1 MAFALGSLLKSAI
14 CQVRS
19 AESAGKVYPFLPLTF
34 TYSNAYDKEVGLR
47 SVRLLSW
54 NVNGSIGGPSTYR
67 ESSHGTI
74 RQGRTPEFFKNNA
87 LKFFWWEKRFS
98 HPDSPSPVPIDPSK
112 GFTASLP
119 FPEFDVSA
127 KRWECHYTLQPNNTW
142 VGQFEGVTVKPIG
155 ADPTLH
161 NVPTLYPDQP
171 WIHFQ
176 FKNDSGKQILIPS
189 KNGRLL
195 TEDRETLLFLPTPH
209 SDGEYR
215 GFAAHCHQGSIF
227 RPELNSKISFTWR
240 FYRGGEE
247 TLQEFALPKF
257 SDEQKNWYCYFIFD
271 KDEKWTS
278 IFEGVD

>member
-1 MAFALGSLLKSAI
+1 MDQAPIEKAHMEQF
-14 CQVRS
+14 
-19 AESAGKVYPFLPLTF
+19 GKVVLRNFLKTTLSNFFGGKRDLAIPIAPARFLLTLQ
-34 TYSNAYDKEVGLR
+34 K
-47 SVRLLSW
+47 
-54 NVNGSIGGPSTYR
+54 
-67 ESSHGTI
+67 
-74 RQGRTPEFFKNNA
+74 
-87 LKFFWWEKRFS
+87 
-98 HPDSPSPVPIDPSK
+98 DSL
-112 GFTASLP
+112 SLP

-257 SDEQKNWYCYFIFD
+257 SDEQKNW
-271 KDEKWTS
+271 
-278 IFEGVD
+278 